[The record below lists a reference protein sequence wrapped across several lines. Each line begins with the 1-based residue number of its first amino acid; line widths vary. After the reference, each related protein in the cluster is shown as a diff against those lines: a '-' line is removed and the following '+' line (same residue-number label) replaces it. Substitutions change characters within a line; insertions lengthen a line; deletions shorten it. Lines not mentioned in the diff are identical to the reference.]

1 MTRRPLLLLL
11 ALAACAPVPPP
22 RVEPPAPQLAA
33 TGVAQ
38 RVVLMS
44 FDGLGADALAA
55 QADLPAFGGL
65 QRDGGSA
72 RIIPVNPT
80 ATSVTHATILTGAQ
94 PNVHGIVANRFHVP
108 GTPPEQAAQGL
119 ETTIDA
125 ETLVEAA
132 RRQGKR
138 VGTVPFPSVDART
151 PRRTSD
157 FGFAWT
163 SSATSARVLHLG
175 RTDFHREWVPP
186 TWSARRQRRL
196 SYSPIQRAR
205 IEWSIPDVTR
215 QDVDL
220 VAYDTTNDAAAN
232 YDLFLIEADEHEVIP
247 DARGW
252 FALSAQTSAGLYGS
266 WSKLVRA
273 DPALNDVT
281 LYWGAI
287 SRTNAWPESFQR
299 MLDAEIGFWPGVA
312 DERAGLDPATFIQ
325 QMDRLADFLTRAQT
339 LAIRRM
345 PFDLLLA
352 YQPEVDTASH
362 RYLGDATVVRAAFTA
377 ADRAVAAVRAS
388 LDLGRDALLVTGDHG
403 LAPIDTEVRM
413 NRLLAEHGF
422 APRWRAFA
430 SNSVVHL
437 NRFEGADDADAVMA
451 MLNATG
457 LFEEVARKSAGAHR
471 YSGDIVAYAK
481 TNVLLSPSSDAPAI
495 AKPSS
500 AGNHGGLNV
509 HRELHTVLFAAGAGS
524 PRGALGE
531 WPQTRIARLA
541 AQLLG
546 IQPPSAAE

>member
-1 MTRRPLLLLL
+1 MRSLLVLL
-11 ALAACAPVPPP
+11 ALAACAPAPPP
-22 RVEPPAPQLAA
+22 RVEPPAPQLSAG
-33 TGVAQ
+33 TAQ

-55 QADLPAFGGL
+55 QADLPAFAAL
-65 QRDGGSA
+65 ERDGGSA

-94 PNVHGIVANRFHVP
+94 PRVHGIVANRFHVP
-108 GTPPEQAAQGL
+108 GTPREQAAQGL

-125 ETLVEAA
+125 ETVVEAA

-138 VGTVPFPSVDART
+138 VGTVPFPSVDARS
-151 PRRTSD
+151 PRRISD

-163 SSATSARVLHLG
+163 SSVTSARMLHLG

-186 TWSARRQRRL
+186 TWTSRPQRRV

-232 YDLFLIEADEHEVIP
+232 YDLFLIESGEREVIP

-266 WSKLVRA
+266 WSKMLHA
-273 DPALNDVT
+273 DPTLNDVT
-281 LYWGAI
+281 VYWGAI
-287 SRTNAWPESFQR
+287 SRTSAWPESFQTT
-299 MLDAEIGFWPGVA
+299 LDAEIGFWPGIA
-312 DERAGLDPATFIQ
+312 DERAGLDAQTFIE
-325 QMDRLADFLTRAQT
+325 QMNRLADFLTRAQV
-339 LAIRRM
+339 LAIQRM

-362 RYLGDATVVRAAFTA
+362 RYLGNDTVVRAAFTA
-377 ADRAVAAVRAS
+377 ADRGIAAVRAS
-388 LDLGRDALLVTGDHG
+388 LDLTHDALLVTGDHG
-403 LAPIDTEVRM
+403 LAPIDTEIRM
-413 NRLLAEHGF
+413 NRLLADHGF
-422 APRWRAFA
+422 APRWRAFG
-430 SNSVVHL
+430 SNSVAHL
-437 NRFEGADDADAVMA
+437 YRFEGEDDSDAVIA

-457 LFEEVARKSAGAHR
+457 LFEDVSKKSATAHR
-471 YSGDIVAYAK
+471 NSGDVVAYAK
-481 TNVLLSPSSDAPAI
+481 TNVLLSSSSDAPAL

-524 PRGALGE
+524 RGGAMGE
-531 WPQTRIARLA
+531 WPQTRIARLI

>member
-1 MTRRPLLLLL
+1 MRRLLVILT
-11 ALAACAPVPPP
+11 LAACAPAPPP
-22 RVEPPAPQLAA
+22 RVEPPAQQLAA
-33 TGVAQ
+33 AGTAQ

-55 QADLPAFGGL
+55 QPDLPAFAALG
-65 QRDGGSA
+65 RDGAST

-80 ATSVTHATILTGAQ
+80 ATSVTHTTILTGAQ
-94 PNVHGIVANRFHVP
+94 PQVHGIVANRFHVP

-138 VGTVPFPSVDART
+138 VGSVPFPTVDAKT

-163 SSATSARVLHLG
+163 SSATTARVLHLG

-186 TWSARRQRRL
+186 TWTARPQRRI

-205 IEWSIPDVTR
+205 LEWSVADVTR

-232 YDLFLIEADEHEVIP
+232 YDLFLIEADPVEVIP

-252 FALSAQTSAGLYGS
+252 FALSAQTSTGLYGS
-266 WSKLVRA
+266 WSKLLRA

-287 SRTNAWPESFQR
+287 SRTNAWPESFQA
-299 MLDAEIGFWPGVA
+299 MLDAEIGFWPGVV
-312 DERAGLDPATFIQ
+312 DERAGLDTTTFIEQ
-325 QMDRLADFLTRAQT
+325 LDRLADFLTRAQV
-339 LAIRRM
+339 LAIQKM

-352 YQPEVDTASH
+352 YQPEVDSASH
-362 RYLGDATVVRAAFTA
+362 RYLGNETVIRAAFTA
-377 ADRAVAAVRAS
+377 ADRAVGAVRAS
-388 LDLGRDALLVTGDHG
+388 LDLTRDALLVTGDHG

-413 NRLLAEHGF
+413 NRLLADHGF

-437 NRFEGADDADAVMA
+437 NRFEGADDADALMA

-457 LFEEVARKSAGAHR
+457 LFEDISRKGATAHR
-471 YSGDIVAYAK
+471 NSGDVIAYAK

-509 HRELHTVLFAAGAGS
+509 HRELHTVLFAAGAGT
-524 PRGALGE
+524 PRGAPGE
-531 WPQTRIARLA
+531 WPQTRIARLV